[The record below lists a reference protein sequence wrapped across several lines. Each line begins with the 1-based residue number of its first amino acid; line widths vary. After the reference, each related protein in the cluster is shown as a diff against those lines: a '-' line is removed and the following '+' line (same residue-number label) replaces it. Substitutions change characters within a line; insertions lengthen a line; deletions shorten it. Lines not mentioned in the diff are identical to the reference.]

1 MADTMYNAC
10 NLFTKV
16 GYFILSSSN
25 LKKDLISELLYYS
38 LS

>member
-1 MADTMYNAC
+1 MDDTIFSAW

-16 GYFILSSSN
+16 GYFILSINN
-25 LKKDLISELLYYS
+25 LKKDLISEPYYS